1 MENTNNHTC
10 YFTGKYEKSNL
21 ITRRLIRN
29 FFKSIDSVIPAEAA
43 NVLEIGCGAGFS
55 TECLAQ
61 KLRGKHFEA
70 SDVSEELAEMAQ
82 KRNPDI
88 IVGTESIYSLKRPD
102 NGFDLILALEVLEHL
117 ENPDAAL
124 KELHRVSNKYVILSV
139 PNEPLWRVLNVAR
152 GKYLGDFGNTPGH
165 VNYWSEKS
173 FSNFVSKYFK
183 IRKVVKS
190 LPWIIILG
198 QK

>member
-1 MENTNNHTC
+1 MEDFHSKYTNQNWV
-10 YFTGKYEKSNL
+10 S
-21 ITRRLIRN
+21 RRLISN
-29 FFKSIDSVIPAEAA
+29 FYENIGELLNSSQELENIIS
-43 NVLEIGCGAGFS
+43 VLEVGCGPGFS
-55 TECLAQ
+55 TSYLAE

-82 KRNPDI
+82 KRNPNI
-88 IVGTESIYSLKRPD
+88 IVGTESIYNLKRSD

-117 ENPDAAL
+117 ENPEAAL

-139 PNEPLWRVLNVAR
+139 PNEPLWNVLNVAR
-152 GKYLGDFGNTPGH
+152 GKYLGNFGNTPGH
-165 VNYWSEKS
+165 VNHWSKKS

-183 IRKVVKS
+183 IRKIVRS